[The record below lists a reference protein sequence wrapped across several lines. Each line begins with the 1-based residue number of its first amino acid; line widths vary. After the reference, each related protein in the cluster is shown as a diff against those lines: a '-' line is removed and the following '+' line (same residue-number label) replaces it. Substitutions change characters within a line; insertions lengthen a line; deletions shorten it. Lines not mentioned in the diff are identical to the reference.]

1 MEGSTIHDRQKN
13 LATDIHKHHS
23 APFVWVG
30 QITRLGNWDTLAV
43 VPSLIVSFAFKKGI
57 NKFVDFASWFCIH
70 SFVGFWW
77 DAVETRTFSVL
88 EFVNRRINFFVRDKQ
103 IEVVEGWTLRDISED
118 REIDRAVVVEYS
130 FKMRAE
136 DCHVF
141 LAIGGYFAICHFHCH
156 CDFLFVMISDAT
168 SEATNVFP
176 GNWWV

>member
-1 MEGSTIHDRQKN
+1 M
-13 LATDIHKHHS
+13 
-23 APFVWVG
+23 PFVWIG

-57 NKFVDFASWFCIH
+57 NKFVDFASCLCIH

-77 DAVETRTFSVL
+77 DAVETRTFSIL
-88 EFVNRRINFFVRDKQ
+88 EFVNHRIDFFVRDRQ
-103 IEVVEGWTLRDISED
+103 IKVMEGWTLRDISED
-118 REIDRAVVVEYS
+118 REINRAVVVEYS

-156 CDFLFVMISDAT
+156 CDFIFVMTSGAT
-168 SEATNVFP
+168 SEEMKVFS
-176 GNWWV
+176 GNSWV